1 MKINEN
7 EKFCF
12 INYIKK
18 NILTYLPL
26 FQLTFILIQ
35 VTFFMGLFYVD
46 NDNLAGN
53 MQMYVKLL
61 KY

>member
-18 NILTYLPL
+18 YIFTYLTL

-35 VTFFMGLFYVD
+35 VNIFMDLFYVD
-46 NDNLAGN
+46 YDNLAGN